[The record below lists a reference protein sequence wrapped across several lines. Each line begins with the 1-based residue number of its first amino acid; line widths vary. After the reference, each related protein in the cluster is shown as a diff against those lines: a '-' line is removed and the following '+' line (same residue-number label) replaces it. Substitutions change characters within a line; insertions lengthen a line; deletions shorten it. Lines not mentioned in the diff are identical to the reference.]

1 VQFHVMATEVAALAA
16 EEEAHGGAI
25 TPVTHTFFHIG
36 PLAISDTVFSAWI
49 SMAVLV
55 IFSLLVT
62 RNMKMV
68 PSGLQ
73 NAGEMII
80 EAWLGILES
89 TAGKPG
95 RRFLPIVAT
104 AFLFILFSNL
114 LGTTP
119 FYGNVVGF
127 RSAMSDLNL
136 TAAMA
141 VAVFFIAQALSIQS
155 NGVGGYL
162 KHLVIPNP
170 LEILTELSRP
180 LSLSLRLF
188 GNIFAGGVL
197 VHTMLGLAPFI
208 TFAFLGLEI
217 FVGVIQSLIF
227 SMLTLVFLSIA
238 IAHEQGEHGEAE
250 AEAASH
256 HH

>member
-1 VQFHVMATEVAALAA
+1 MQFHAPGAEAMALAA
-16 EEEAHGGAI
+16 EEEAHGI
-25 TPVTHTFFHIG
+25 SPVTHTFFHLG
-36 PLAISDTVFSAWI
+36 PLPISETVFSAWVSI
-49 SMAVLV
+49 AVLV
-55 IFSLLVT
+55 ILSLLIT
-62 RNMKMV
+62 RNMKAI

-73 NAGEMII
+73 NVGEMIV
-80 EAWLGILES
+80 EAWLGILEQ

-104 AFLFILFSNL
+104 AFLFILCSNL

-119 FYGNVVGF
+119 FYGNVTGF

-141 VAVFFIAQALSIQS
+141 VVVFLVAQVFAIRS
-155 NGVGGYL
+155 NGIGGYL

-197 VHTMLGLAPFI
+197 VHTMLGLAPFV

-217 FVGVIQSLIF
+217 FVGVIQALIF

-238 IAHEQGEHGEAE
+238 IAHEHGEHGESEE
-250 AEAASH
+250 AAASH